1 MLLLEIIYICSHWKI
16 WRFDRSKHISISKS
30 LKSPPEKPP
39 HTSKPS
45 ADVVVVVSLEYL
57 IFNFI
62 TTGRLDCRWWW
73 CWVPLL
79 SPLALCFFL
88 LLLLMMICNSDHHEI
103 HWDVNGWSHS
113 TPPIERESGPRTNIT
128 RSWEKEKYECFQ
140 KTHSRASQRDRL
152 SFFSSFLTR
161 GNNEKLC

>member
-1 MLLLEIIYICSHWKI
+1 MLLLEIICICSHWKI
-16 WRFDRSKHISISKS
+16 WRFDRSKPISISKS
-30 LKSPPEKPP
+30 HKSPTEKPP
-39 HTSKPS
+39 HTFEPS
-45 ADVVVVVSLEYL
+45 ADVVVVFSLEYL
-57 IFNFI
+57 TFNFI

-73 CWVPLL
+73 CRVPLL
-79 SPLALCFFL
+79 SPLAMCFFYCCCWWWYVIQIITKFIEM
-88 LLLLMMICNSDHHEI
+88 LMGGHTAHHR
-103 HWDVNGWSHS
+103 SS
-113 TPPIERESGPRTNIT
+113 ESGPRTKIK